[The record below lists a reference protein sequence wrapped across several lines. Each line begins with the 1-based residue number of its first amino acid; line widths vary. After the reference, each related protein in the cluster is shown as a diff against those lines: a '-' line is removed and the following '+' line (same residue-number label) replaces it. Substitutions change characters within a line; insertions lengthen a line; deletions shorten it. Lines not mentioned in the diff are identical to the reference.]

1 MALLGLLNALS
12 VFFWSYGVLYGNPG
26 SVAFIFRLEAVISV
40 MLGLIL
46 LKEKFS
52 KLEGIGAL
60 IALAGAFIML
70 YQGGRLLEAGNLF
83 MMTAAVIS
91 AALIFL
97 TKIYVKA
104 INALTLAFS
113 RSLFLFSF
121 LTMYALFLGKIQFK
135 IQANVFSLTFLGAF
149 VGAFL
154 GFFLFFKSLSF
165 YELSKAVAIRSI
177 EPFFVVILSLI
188 ILGLLPSGKQLIGGT
203 MIVAGIVI
211 LNIAAGLKRLESKI
225 ASTI

>member
-1 MALLGLLNALS
+1 LLWLAAALAVNAL
-12 VFFWSYGVLYGNPG
+12 FWN
-26 SVAFIFRLEAVISV
+26 
-40 MLGLIL
+40 
-46 LKEKFS
+46 KEKAHLWTVTLLS
-52 KLEGIGAL
+52 LWGMKLFAIV
-60 IALAGAFIML
+60 F
-70 YQGGRLLEAGNLF
+70 
-83 MMTAAVIS
+83 
-91 AALIFL
+91 AALVRPDAVQTAIGIFAGS
-97 TKIYVKA
+97 IVA
-104 INALTLAFS
+104 
-113 RSLFLFSF
+113 
-121 LTMYALFLGKIQFK
+121 
-135 IQANVFSLTFLGAF
+135 
-149 VGAFL
+149 GAFL